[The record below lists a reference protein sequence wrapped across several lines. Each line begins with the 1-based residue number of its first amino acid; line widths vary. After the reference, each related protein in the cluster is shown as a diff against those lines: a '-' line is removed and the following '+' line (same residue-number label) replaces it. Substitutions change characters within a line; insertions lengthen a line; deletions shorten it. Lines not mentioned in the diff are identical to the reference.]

1 MMNLLKKVFI
11 ALGSMDRRFI
21 FLLVALS
28 VLFPKLYPDLF
39 TLPIKPSSHS
49 QRVFDEIDTLKE
61 NSKVLVSFEYGPST
75 KPEIH
80 PSAIA
85 LLNHLFSK
93 NIKVYAVALW
103 PDGNFMATEAFSQVA
118 DKYEKKYGVDYVN
131 LGYKPGGEAVV
142 KGLASDIRTMYTVDL
157 LGNDIDSIE
166 MMKDVT
172 NLLDLDFIF
181 SLSAGYPGS
190 KEWVQFACDPLGIP
204 MSTGCTSIQVTDI
217 IPYVANNQIKGILSG
232 MPGAAE
238 YEQLVRNAL
247 DTRGVMVEPGKAS
260 INMAAQSMAHI
271 VIVLLIILGNI
282 TYYLTRKSGKK
293 GGVQ

>member
-1 MMNLLKKVFI
+1 MDLLKKIFI

-21 FLLVALS
+21 FLLVGLS
-28 VLFPKLYPDLF
+28 VLLPKLYPDLF
-39 TLPIKPSSHS
+39 TLPIKASSHS
-49 QRVFDEIDTLKE
+49 QRVFDEIDALKE
-61 NSKVLVSFEYGPST
+61 DSKVLVSFEYGPST

-80 PSAIA
+80 PSTIA

-93 NIKVYAVALW
+93 DIKVYAVALW

-118 DKYEKKYGVDYVN
+118 DRYGKKYGVDYVN

-166 MMKDVT
+166 MMKDVN

-181 SLSAGYPGS
+181 SLSARYPGS

-217 IPYVANNQIKGILSG
+217 IPYVENDQIKGILSG

-238 YEQLVRNAL
+238 YEQLVQDAL
-247 DTRGVMVEPGKAS
+247 NERGISVSPGKAS
-260 INMAAQSMAHI
+260 INMAAQSMAHV

-293 GGVQ
+293 GGM

>member
-1 MMNLLKKVFI
+1 MDLLKKIFI

-21 FLLVALS
+21 FLLVGLS
-28 VLFPKLYPDLF
+28 VLLPKLYPDFF
-39 TLPIKPSSHS
+39 TLPIKASSHS
-49 QRVFDEIDTLKE
+49 QRVFDEIDALKE
-61 NSKVLVSFEYGPST
+61 DSKILVSFEYGPST

-93 NIKVYAVALW
+93 DIKVYAVALW

-118 DKYEKKYGVDYVN
+118 DKFGKIYGVDYVN

-217 IPYVANNQIKGILSG
+217 IPYVENDQIKGILSG

-238 YEQLVRNAL
+238 YEQLVQGAL
-247 DTRGVMVEPGKAS
+247 SERGVAVSPGKAS
-260 INMAAQSMAHI
+260 INMAAQSMAHV

-282 TYYLTRKSGKK
+282 TYYLTRKSGKN
-293 GGVQ
+293 GGVS

>member
-1 MMNLLKKVFI
+1 M
-11 ALGSMDRRFI
+11 
-21 FLLVALS
+21 
-28 VLFPKLYPDLF
+28 
-39 TLPIKPSSHS
+39 
-49 QRVFDEIDTLKE
+49 
-61 NSKVLVSFEYGPST
+61 
-75 KPEIH
+75 PEIH

-93 NIKVYAVALW
+93 DVKVYAVALW
-103 PDGNFMATEAFSQVA
+103 PDGNFMATNAFNAVA
-118 DKYEKKYGVDYVN
+118 DKYGKEYGIDYVN

-157 LGNDIDSIE
+157 LGNSIDSIK
-166 MMKDVT
+166 MMKYVY

-217 IPYVANNQIKGILSG
+217 IPYVENDQIKGILSG

-238 YEQLVRNAL
+238 YEQLVQDAL
-247 DTRGVMVEPGKAS
+247 YKRGIMVEPGKAS
-260 INMAAQSMAHI
+260 INMAAQSTAHV

-293 GGVQ
+293 GGI

>member
-1 MMNLLKKVFI
+1 MDLLKKIFI

-21 FLLVALS
+21 FLLVGLS
-28 VLFPKLYPDLF
+28 VLLPKLYPELF
-39 TLPIKPSSHS
+39 TLPIKPSYHS
-49 QRVFDEIDTLKE
+49 QRVFDEIEALKK
-61 NSKVLVSFEYGPST
+61 NDKVLVSFEYGPST
-75 KPEIH
+75 MPEIH

-93 NIKVYAVALW
+93 DVKVYAVALW
-103 PDGNFMATEAFSQVA
+103 PDGNFMATNAFNAVA
-118 DKYEKKYGVDYVN
+118 DKYGKEYGIDYVN

-157 LGNDIDSIE
+157 LGNSIDSIE
-166 MMKDVT
+166 MMKDVY

-217 IPYVANNQIKGILSG
+217 IPYVENDQIKGILSG

-238 YEQLVRNAL
+238 YEQLVQDAL
-247 DTRGVMVEPGKAS
+247 YKRGIMVEPGKAS
-260 INMAAQSMAHI
+260 INMAAQSTAHV

-293 GGVQ
+293 GAI